1 MNNKKVLRFLTLSAA
16 LLMSSSVFAQNKV
29 ALVIGNKAYKDAPL
43 KNSVNDAQDMK
54 AALEKAGFTVIYA
67 ENADI
72 DKMDEVREKFVN
84 ALSEDSLGLF
94 YYSGHGVQA
103 DGINYLIP
111 INAKITS
118 KADLKRR
125 AYDVGYFLDEMAD
138 AKNAVNIVILDACR
152 NNPYKGVRS
161 ISGGLSNTDAPKSAE
176 GSLIAYATAPNDV
189 ADDNQKGRNGLYTK
203 YLKDYLF
210 QPGLTIEDALKK
222 VRQAVVKENPDQI
235 PWENNSLIGDV
246 CLAGCN
252 SSPVIS
258 APKVTYA
265 PLLSFVSGAKSVNQN
280 KSYTVK
286 FSGTDK
292 DGDLSKILVDW
303 GDGSTITAK
312 TAKDSTAVSFSHTYN
327 FAGIYDLIATAI
339 DKQNAENETYS
350 QEVQVKEVSA
360 PAPVVTPPV
369 VVKVPN
375 ISNANATPSSII
387 QGNSVTFNAKL
398 SANLPSG
405 YSVKIDY
412 GSGLTQMNGSTT
424 SFSLSATPTDLGA
437 SLFTVG
443 VYDSKGVLKSNQLTG
458 NFSVIEPAPV
468 VIESPKPV
476 VVAPIVTKTTG
487 YTKIANNGS
496 AISDDAKLGTAPT
509 DWACTKDNNTGLIWE
524 VKTDDDGLRD
534 KDWYYSWYKPEGDN
548 GGFAGY
554 TDHDSAYGAPNCST
568 KDNCNTYAFTNA
580 VNTQGLCGAKDWRLP
595 TRPELEGLIYC
606 SDGKYN
612 KLTEDALNSKGY
624 GYVCASNENTLT
636 TTKPTINTTYFPDIK
651 DNYWF
656 WSSSPYAYYSD
667 GAWDVYFYGGG
678 SSYDYKGNNY
688 FVRLVR

>member
-1 MNNKKVLRFLTLSAA
+1 MNNKKVLGFLTLSAA

-84 ALSEDSLGLF
+84 ALTEDSLGLF

-222 VRQAVVKENPDQI
+222 VRQAVVKENPDQV

-292 DGDLSKILVDW
+292 DGDLNKILVDW

-312 TAKDSTAVSFSHTYN
+312 TAKDGTAVSFSHTYN

-339 DKQNAENETYS
+339 DKQNAESETYS

-369 VVKVPN
+369 VVKVPS
-375 ISNANATPSSII
+375 ISNTNASPSSII
-387 QGNSVTFNAKL
+387 QGTSITFNAKL

-412 GSGLTQMNGSTT
+412 GNGLMQMKGSTT

-443 VYDSKGVLKSNQLTG
+443 IYDSKGVLKSNQLTG
-458 NFSVIEPAPV
+458 NYSVYEPAPV
-468 VIESPKPV
+468 VIETPKPV
-476 VVAPIVTKTTG
+476 ETKPTTSTTKG
-487 YTKIANNGS
+487 DVETFVSGSKTFSYTKIANDGS
-496 AISDDAKLGTAPT
+496 ELPKNAKLGTNPK

-524 VKTDDDGLRD
+524 VKTTDGGLRD
-534 KDWYYSWYKPEGDN
+534 STKTYQWHEPDASKN
-548 GGFAGY
+548 GGSAGY
-554 TDHDSAYGAPNCST
+554 ENNGQ
-568 KDNCNTYAFTNA
+568 NTYAFTNA
-580 VNTQGLCGAKDWRLP
+580 VNAQGLCGAKDWRLP
-595 TRPELEGLIYC
+595 TIQELGELLVC
-606 SDGKYN
+606 SDGKYTIYG
-612 KLTEDALNSKGY
+612 KQYDEDANGGILCTNHDS
-624 GYVCASNENTLT
+624 VTR
-636 TTKPTINTTYFPDIK
+636 PTINTTYFPDIK

-656 WSSSPYAYYSD
+656 WSSSPDANGSDYAWFV
-667 GAWDVYFYGGG
+667 GFFYGDSGG
-678 SSYDYKGNNY
+678 YNKSDYGD
-688 FVRLVR
+688 VRLVR